1 MNMIKCAFRFLLML
15 PVAFVMLAVGACVR
29 FDDAPIWDKL
39 KEHEERIAELER
51 QCERLNGNVQALQTV
66 LEAVQQNDY
75 VTDVVKVVEAGVEIG
90 YCLTFAKGGT
100 VTVYHGINGED
111 GDAPKIGIRKAA
123 DGEYYW
129 TADGEWMTGE
139 DGEKIPAAVQDDT
152 DGKYITPRFRVA
164 EGIWYISYDN
174 GNSWRVLDETAW
186 LGGGVIFKDVT
197 YDETTVCLTLADGS
211 VICVPR
217 QPDDAVTLNLIEVA
231 ESSAVFHGKVNSR
244 TPDLKVSVYCS
255 TDQNLTVYDYDV
267 MVSVTAFPEDSFELG
282 VEGLAPDTRYYYF
295 IEIVT
300 NGQNSYSKVA
310 SFRTCVMATYV
321 GKTLH
326 FSCDDT
332 YACLYDLIQ
341 NGDSYE
347 SVFENSFFAA
357 LKTCHEETG
366 ACFTLMTFNRQTTVP
381 DYDISNVPSKF
392 RVEFQD
398 NKSWLR
404 FAFHAEDETTR
415 YATAT
420 GAAESYA
427 KFVNAIYTLT
437 GDYGCIDNIARLG
450 FFNCNLT
457 NALIFKNA
465 DHGITGL
472 LSADDTRVSYYLTYE
487 QSETARLRGQY
498 YDMENDL
505 FFIKTLNRSYA
516 KAQSELDSNPDW
528 KHAEFFWHE
537 YERPTT
543 IPSWITT
550 CAALYSGKGYSHCF
564 PEDVMQ
570 FEDLTEVP
578 EEKLMSV
585 KFEDGCKMT
594 IRCKDWTEDE
604 DFVWVFNGVGG
615 SNRTANLQ
623 NCGTIAKDVYD
634 ASLTYGMA
642 KTVYKSCA
650 DDTAPI
656 SFNGS
661 YFAGNHAMT
670 GATTI
675 KVASHD
681 LTTEDIGST
690 WTDSDPENPCQYMLA
705 RVDNATKLTFIN
717 LAQQV
722 TSGNGPF
729 NYSKHLPVSPLVHVK
744 NATNTSDIEITGYT
758 NSEQLWP
765 GSNHVTNR
773 YFVDDVE
780 IHQNGLY
787 KGNKVYNICTYDVI
801 YVPAILEYLENNVGK
816 NTNASHGSDE
826 ITDKYISIELIQ
838 EFRPNGSQTT
848 YCKYTLDQRSSLKFS
863 YIYAAQCAAFSKPVY
878 FYIPGAYQDEVFL
891 HDGSATL
898 QFRPDT
904 WNDATQPPYRYFML
918 SSDKTKGFQLA
929 YSRDTELGDP
939 ANRVRH
945 LTSAGWSPSSCKL
958 YPIWTS
964 GTFAA
969 GSSFESVTGRI
980 PLNMS
985 LNNGTTAIGWY
996 WEYDDIIMT
1005 IDSHSPCSGIDIPL
1019 PGYMRNRKVEVL
1031 DKTASVTFDSEDTT
1045 GNSLHYAAESGS
1057 GYLVLRLSDV
1067 M

>member
-1 MNMIKCAFRFLLML
+1 MMKVGLRALLLL

-75 VTDVVKVVEAGVEIG
+75 VTDVVKVVEDGVEIG

-100 VTVYHGINGED
+100 VTVYHGTNGED

-217 QPDDAVTLNLIEVA
+217 LPDDAVTLNLIEVA

-381 DYDISNVPSKF
+381 GYDISNVPSKF

-437 GDYGCIDNIARLG
+437 GDYGCIDYIARLG
-450 FFNCNLT
+450 FFSCNLT
-457 NALIFKNA
+457 NAQVFKNA
-465 DHGITGL
+465 VVFLND
-472 LSADDTRVSYYLTYE
+472 RVSFRMRQHY
-487 QSETARLRGQY
+487 
-498 YDMENDL
+498 
-505 FFIKTLNRSYA
+505 FV
-516 KAQSELDSNPDW
+516 
-528 KHAEFFWHE
+528 
-537 YERPTT
+537 
-543 IPSWITT
+543 
-550 CAALYSGKGYSHCF
+550 SHC
-564 PEDVMQ
+564 
-570 FEDLTEVP
+570 
-578 EEKLMSV
+578 
-585 KFEDGCKMT
+585 
-594 IRCKDWTEDE
+594 
-604 DFVWVFNGVGG
+604 N
-615 SNRTANLQ
+615 
-623 NCGTIAKDVYD
+623 
-634 ASLTYGMA
+634 
-642 KTVYKSCA
+642 
-650 DDTAPI
+650 
-656 SFNGS
+656 
-661 YFAGNHAMT
+661 
-670 GATTI
+670 
-675 KVASHD
+675 
-681 LTTEDIGST
+681 
-690 WTDSDPENPCQYMLA
+690 
-705 RVDNATKLTFIN
+705 
-717 LAQQV
+717 
-722 TSGNGPF
+722 
-729 NYSKHLPVSPLVHVK
+729 
-744 NATNTSDIEITGYT
+744 
-758 NSEQLWP
+758 
-765 GSNHVTNR
+765 
-773 YFVDDVE
+773 
-780 IHQNGLY
+780 
-787 KGNKVYNICTYDVI
+787 
-801 YVPAILEYLENNVGK
+801 
-816 NTNASHGSDE
+816 
-826 ITDKYISIELIQ
+826 
-838 EFRPNGSQTT
+838 
-848 YCKYTLDQRSSLKFS
+848 
-863 YIYAAQCAAFSKPVY
+863 
-878 FYIPGAYQDEVFL
+878 
-891 HDGSATL
+891 
-898 QFRPDT
+898 
-904 WNDATQPPYRYFML
+904 
-918 SSDKTKGFQLA
+918 
-929 YSRDTELGDP
+929 
-939 ANRVRH
+939 
-945 LTSAGWSPSSCKL
+945 
-958 YPIWTS
+958 
-964 GTFAA
+964 
-969 GSSFESVTGRI
+969 
-980 PLNMS
+980 
-985 LNNGTTAIGWY
+985 
-996 WEYDDIIMT
+996 
-1005 IDSHSPCSGIDIPL
+1005 
-1019 PGYMRNRKVEVL
+1019 
-1031 DKTASVTFDSEDTT
+1031 
-1045 GNSLHYAAESGS
+1045 
-1057 GYLVLRLSDV
+1057 
-1067 M
+1067 